1 LNQRRLEQ
9 RPRRWEAIADR
20 LKVGFAGSMP
30 GHVYIMAS
38 QKHGTLYT
46 GVTSDLYRRVLEH
59 RQGDIDGFTRRYGVN
74 RLVWHRHYDDIE
86 DAIADE
92 KRIKRWR
99 RKWKL
104 EMIEAQNPEWIDL
117 FDEISR

>member
-1 LNQRRLEQ
+1 
-9 RPRRWEAIADR
+9 
-20 LKVGFAGSMP
+20 MP
-30 GHVYIMAS
+30 GHVYILAS

-46 GVTSDLYRRVLEH
+46 GVTADLYRRVQEN
-59 RQGDIDGFTRRYGVN
+59 REGDIAGFTRRYGVK
-74 RLVWHRHYDDIE
+74 RLVWHRFYDDIE
-86 DAIADE
+86 DAILDE

-104 EMIEAQNPEWIDL
+104 ELIEADNPEWEDL

>member
-1 LNQRRLEQ
+1 
-9 RPRRWEAIADR
+9 
-20 LKVGFAGSMP
+20 MP

-59 RQGDIDGFTRRYGVN
+59 RQGDIDGFTRRYGVK

-104 EMIEAQNPEWIDL
+104 EMIESQNPEWIDL
-117 FDEISR
+117 FEEISR

>member
-1 LNQRRLEQ
+1 
-9 RPRRWEAIADR
+9 
-20 LKVGFAGSMP
+20 MP

-38 QKHGTLYT
+38 RKHGTLYT
-46 GVTSDLYRRVLEH
+46 GVTSDLYRRVHEH
-59 RQGDIDGFTRRYGVN
+59 REGDIAGFTRRYDVK
-74 RLVWHRHYDDIE
+74 RLVWHRFYYDIE

-104 EMIEAQNPEWIDL
+104 ELIEAQNPEWMDL
-117 FDEISR
+117 FGDFSR